1 MKITRIFFII
11 LPITIVWLL
20 TPLFLL
26 VYAFDV
32 LSQTFQIDITQNI
45 LNIGVVILFVTT
57 FLATISLYITGYV
70 IDKNPQFLNALIT
83 GSLFMSGISLFLV
96 VLSVNFFILLIIG
109 LPSLGIFLGVL
120 ATGAGALYAGYA
132 DVRHRGLT
140 YACALFLS
148 ATLSLIILP
157 VAELFD
163 WNFEIPLI
171 IISCFTIVAAL
182 LFYFI
187 SRPIAPWVNDE
198 FPTPIKRIL
207 NRRSVKT
214 YLVSRFFIYLMLGIA
229 F

>member
-1 MKITRIFFII
+1 MKITKIFFII

-32 LSQTFQIDITQNI
+32 LNETFQMDITQNI
-45 LNIGVVILFVTT
+45 FNLGVGILFITT
-57 FLATISLYITGYV
+57 FLATISLFITGHV

-83 GSLFMSGISLFLV
+83 GSLFMCGISLFLV
-96 VLSVNFFILLIIG
+96 VIGVDFFFLLLIG
-109 LPSLGIFLGVL
+109 LPSLGIFLGIL
-120 ATGAGALYAGYA
+120 ATGAGALYAGHA
-132 DVRHRGLT
+132 DVHHRGLT

-157 VAELFD
+157 VAELLN

-171 IISCFTIVAAL
+171 LIGFFTIGAAL
-182 LFYFI
+182 FFYFI
-187 SRPIAPWVNDE
+187 SRSVAPWVNDE
-198 FPTPIKRIL
+198 FPTPIKHIL

-214 YLVSRFFIYLMLGIA
+214 YLVSRFFIYLML
-229 F
+229 